1 MVITALQSV
10 LMLLTLILTGC
21 FAASRPWF
29 GETGSALFS
38 KFTVQIAI
46 PCYMFYNVWNTC
58 GSREKLLEMFSQLP
72 IPFCII
78 LLGLAMGFLLARV
91 CRIPL
96 AKRGVFINAVAFSN
110 TVIIGFPVVEALFG
124 EAGLPQGMVYYMA
137 NTVLFWTVGVF
148 LLHKDHD
155 PAVRLFS
162 LSGLRSILAPPLMG
176 FLLGAATVLADFHLP
191 DFLMSA
197 ITMIK
202 QMATPMAM
210 IFIGSMI
217 YKGGLQSF
225 RPCKELLLVIACR
238 FILTPMVVLLI
249 CLPMGLSAD
258 TLQIFFIL
266 ATMPAMTQ
274 LGIMANEAGSDSG
287 FASVIITVTTVIS
300 LAAIPV
306 YVFLLQQL
314 LSASGPV

>member
-10 LMLLTLILTGC
+10 LMLLTLILAGC

-78 LLGLAMGFLLARV
+78 LLGLAMGFLLARALQNSLGEKGRIHQ
-91 CRIPL
+91 CRCL
-96 AKRGVFINAVAFSN
+96 FQYGHYRFSCSGSFVRGSGTSPGYGLLHGQHSAF
-110 TVIIGFPVVEALFG
+110 LDCR
-124 EAGLPQGMVYYMA
+124 GLSAPQGSRSLCA
-137 NTVLFWTVGVF
+137 PLF
-148 LLHKDHD
+148 
-155 PAVRLFS
+155 P
-162 LSGLRSILAPPLMG
+162 LRSPLYSCPSSDG

-249 CLPMGLSAD
+249 CLPMGFGLPTRCRSFLS
-258 TLQIFFIL
+258 L
-266 ATMPAMTQ
+266 P
-274 LGIMANEAGSDSG
+274 SCR
-287 FASVIITVTTVIS
+287 
-300 LAAIPV
+300 P
-306 YVFLLQQL
+306 
-314 LSASGPV
+314 